1 MECVLCKKFA
11 MDRSDDFCST
21 ECKMDSQHIRYKIV
35 RMFFEGYPNK
45 IIKRGLTLEEAQA
58 WCKDPE
64 TSSSTATGEKEK
76 RLRQKYG
83 EWFDG
88 YAEDKKR

>member
-1 MECVLCKKFA
+1 

-21 ECKMDSQHIRYKIV
+21 ECKIDSQHIRYKTV
-35 RMFFEGYPNK
+35 RYFFEGYPDK

-64 TSSSTATGEKEK
+64 TSSSTAKGKAAHK
-76 RLRQKYG
+76 ISQKYG

-88 YAEDKKR
+88 YEEDKKR